1 MGEPRESRLGP
12 WLVAL
17 GAALWGTE
25 SAWRIPLNSLLANAD
40 VLVFWEH
47 VILVLCALPLVI
59 PRLHELRRVSR
70 GTVAWL
76 VFSGVAG
83 SAVGAVLFT
92 LALEHGNPTIVNV
105 VLNVQPLLS
114 TTAAVLLFGDR
125 LARGFPPWAALAVI
139 AGMVLVGL
147 GPHFTFALDAG
158 IGYALA
164 CALCWGLSTVAGRA
178 VMVEMSLP
186 LAAGLRVIIGLVCMT
201 IIVGARGL
209 LTADALWPAA
219 AHAHAAKTVTWLVLL
234 ATLSG
239 GIPLLIYFKGL
250 ELTRAS
256 TAGYFEMMQTL
267 AAVIITWGF
276 FGAAL
281 AWWQVIAG
289 LVLMFAV
296 AMVQR
301 AQEATALPVPVP
313 APTVP
318 EARVV

>member
-1 MGEPRESRLGP
+1 MGEARESRIGP

-25 SAWRIPLNSLLANAD
+25 SAWRIPLNDVFPAD

-47 VILVLCALPLVI
+47 VILVLLALPLVI
-59 PRLHELRRVSR
+59 PRLGELRRVSR
-70 GTVAWL
+70 RTLGWL
-76 VFSGVAG
+76 LFSGVAG

-92 LALEHGNPTIVNV
+92 LALAHGNPTVINV
-105 VLNVQPLLS
+105 VLNIQPVLS

-125 LARGFPPWAALAVI
+125 LARTFPPWAALAVI
-139 AGMVLVGL
+139 SGMVLVGL
-147 GPHFTFALDAG
+147 APGIAFPVDAG

-201 IIVGARGL
+201 IIVAARGL
-209 LTADALWPAA
+209 LTADALWTPV
-219 AHAHAAKTVTWLVLL
+219 AHAHAAKTITWLVLL

-267 AAVIITWGF
+267 AAGIITWGF

-281 AWWQVIAG
+281 AWWQVLAA

-301 AQEATALPVPVP
+301 AQEATALP
-313 APTVP
+313 AS
-318 EARVV
+318 

>member
-1 MGEPRESRLGP
+1 MGEPRESRIGP

-25 SAWRIPLNSLLANAD
+25 SAWRIPLSSLLENAD

-47 VILVLCALPLVI
+47 VVLVLCALPLVI
-59 PRLHELRRVSR
+59 PRLHELRRASWR
-70 GTVAWL
+70 TLASL
-76 VFSGVAG
+76 VFSGIAG

-92 LALEHGNPTIVNV
+92 LALEHGNPTIINV
-105 VLNVQPLLS
+105 VLNIQPVLS

-125 LARGFPPWAALAVI
+125 LAKTFPGWAALAVI

-147 GPHFTFALDAG
+147 GPHFTFQLDAG

-201 IIVGARGL
+201 IIVGIRGL
-209 LTADALWPAA
+209 LTVDALWPAA
-219 AHAHAAKTVTWLVLL
+219 AAAHAAKTVTWIVLL

-267 AAVIITWGF
+267 AAVVITWGF
-276 FGAAL
+276 FHAAL
-281 AWWQVIAG
+281 AWWQVAAA
-289 LVLMFAV
+289 LVLMAAV

-301 AQEATALPVPVP
+301 AQAQTALAPPP
-313 APTVP
+313 ADLPA
-318 EARVV
+318 ARVV

>member
-1 MGEPRESRLGP
+1 MGVPRESRIGP

-25 SAWRIPLNSLLANAD
+25 SAWRIPLATLLANAD

-47 VILVLCALPLVI
+47 VILVACALPLVL
-59 PRLHELRRVSR
+59 PRLHELRGVSR
-70 GTVAWL
+70 RALGWL
-76 VFSGVAG
+76 LFSGIAG

-92 LALEHGNPTIVNV
+92 LALEHGNPTVINV
-105 VLNVQPLLS
+105 VLNIQPVLS

-125 LARGFPPWAALAVI
+125 LARNFPPWAALAVL

-147 GPHFTFALDAG
+147 GPHLTFSVDAG

-186 LAAGLRVIIGLVCMT
+186 LAAGLRVIIGLACMT
-201 IIVGARGL
+201 IIVAAHGL
-209 LTADALWPAA
+209 LHWSTLWPASA
-219 AHAHAAKTVTWLVLL
+219 KAHAAKTVTWLVLL

-267 AAVIITWGF
+267 AAVVITWGAL
-276 FGAAL
+276 GHAL
-281 AWWQVIAG
+281 AWWQVLAG
-289 LVLMFAV
+289 VVLMFAV

-301 AQEATALPVPVP
+301 AQEATALPEPP
-313 APTVP
+313 SAG
-318 EARVV
+318 

>member
-1 MGEPRESRLGP
+1 MAQPRESRIGP

-25 SAWRIPLNSLLANAD
+25 SAWRIPLNDALGNAD

-59 PRLHELRRVSR
+59 PRLHELRGVSR
-70 GTVAWL
+70 RALGWL
-76 VFSGVAG
+76 VFSGIAG

-92 LALEHGNPTIVNV
+92 LALEHGNPTVINV
-105 VLNVQPLLS
+105 VLNIQPVLS

-125 LARGFPPWAALAVI
+125 LSRWFPPWAALAVL

-147 GPHFTFALDAG
+147 APGIAFSVDAG
-158 IGYALA
+158 VGYALA

-209 LTADALWPAA
+209 LNPHDLWPAA
-219 AHAHAAKTVTWLVLL
+219 AHAAMGKTIIWLILL

-267 AAVIITWGF
+267 AAVVITWGF

-281 AWWQVIAG
+281 AWWQVVAA

-296 AMVQR
+296 VMVQR
-301 AQEATALPVPVP
+301 TQDETALPPP
-313 APTVP
+313 A
-318 EARVV
+318 

>member
-1 MGEPRESRLGP
+1 MGEARESRIGP

-25 SAWRIPLNSLLANAD
+25 SAWRIPLNHRLANAD

-47 VILVLCALPLVI
+47 VILVVCALPLVI
-59 PRLHELRRVSR
+59 PRLHELRHVSR
-70 GTVAWL
+70 RALGWL
-76 VFSGVAG
+76 VFSGIAG

-92 LALEHGNPTIVNV
+92 LALDHGNPTVINV
-105 VLNVQPLLS
+105 VLNIQPVLS
-114 TTAAVLLFGDR
+114 TTAAVLLFGDK
-125 LARGFPPWAALAVI
+125 LAKNFPPWAGLAVI

-147 GPHFTFALDAG
+147 GPHLTFSVDAG

-201 IIVGARGL
+201 IIVAAHGL
-209 LTADALWPAA
+209 FNAHDLWPAA
-219 AHAHAAKTVTWLVLL
+219 AHAETGLTVLWLILL

-267 AAVIITWGF
+267 AAVVITWGF
-276 FGAAL
+276 FGDAL

-289 LVLMFAV
+289 LVLIFAV

-301 AQEATALPVPVP
+301 AQEATELPPP
-313 APTVP
+313 PSVP
-318 EARVV
+318 EARIA